1 MQGFHPPPL
10 HFAPGHPRISH
21 HFNGLGFRHPVL
33 AQAGKSFR
41 FLEQD
46 IEPAETLRTAGPAGR
61 DKPPGKFHGQARLQ
75 RLGPGA
81 RRAAIKS
88 ANTVHLRRP
97 HIPAQTRFA
106 LDEQDPRPG
115 P

>member
-1 MQGFHPPPL
+1 MQGFQSPPL
-10 HFAPGHPRISH
+10 HFAPGHLGISH
-21 HFNGLGFRHPVL
+21 HLNGLCFRHPVL

-46 IEPAETLRTAGPAGR
+46 IEPAETSRTAGPAGR

-75 RLGPGA
+75 RFGPGA

-88 ANTVHLRRP
+88 ADTVHLRRP
-97 HIPAQTRFA
+97 HIPAQTRLA